1 MELGGPK
8 IFRFKASNLDWGGM
22 TNVACVVSV
31 WRPWCLVALCRSS
44 ASLCF
49 LFGFPYFSRST
60 SWTST
65 SSVRRYP
72 RMMASV
78 NQLALAL
85 ASSTQELTLAL
96 ANLRFDFTLFKF
108 EAPAEFAALGA
119 ALTPA
124 RRKAAEVENV
134 TSRLE
139 NLGLFSKISSL
150 QFLTLSRLT
159 AFAHPRSRSLK
170 SSILRIANRMGHFR
184 NMWDSMEPVSGPAQ
198 RLEIAPLQFIFLPAC

>member
-1 MELGGPK
+1 MAFRRRAIGVGRLSSGPMHSSEDIPLQGFKPRLGGDDECCLRCLSLEALMP
-8 IFRFKASNLDWGGM
+8 
-22 TNVACVVSV
+22 C
-31 WRPWCLVALCRSS
+31 CLVPLLS
-44 ASLCF
+44 SLCF

-65 SSVRRYP
+65 RSVRRYP

-124 RRKAAEVENV
+124 RRES
-134 TSRLE
+134 SRKWRMSHHGSKTWVSFRRYPPSSSSPCQ
-139 NLGLFSKISSL
+139 GLRHSL
-150 QFLTLSRLT
+150 IRD
-159 AFAHPRSRSLK
+159 R
-170 SSILRIANRMGHFR
+170 G
-184 NMWDSMEPVSGPAQ
+184 V
-198 RLEIAPLQFIFLPAC
+198 